1 MNVTSTPRL
10 PSATRGG
17 LVLRRAMALALATG
31 LVASAA
37 AACSS
42 DNATTTAGPAATSP
56 PVAATSESGAST
68 TERRSGTTAGTTRGT
83 ATPGTS
89 RGTTSTSRGDTTGT
103 TKDPNVLTPPSIVVR
118 ATPGNEEFCGKV
130 ATALQDLT
138 ALALGAIGGQAGDT
152 DQLLAHVKSL
162 YADLATTAPAAIK
175 DDVQVISANLQS
187 VATTSDLR
195 ELDSDP
201 QTNAAGQRFTEWI
214 RTECGFDPNNPG

>member
-10 PSATRGG
+10 PSAMRGG

-89 RGTTSTSRGDTTGT
+89 RR
-103 TKDPNVLTPPSIVVR
+103 
-118 ATPGNEEFCGKV
+118 V
-130 ATALQDLT
+130 AF
-138 ALALGAIGGQAGDT
+138 LASVPRHAVAERKL
-152 DQLLAHVKSL
+152 
-162 YADLATTAPAAIK
+162 DLAAG
-175 DDVQVISANLQS
+175 
-187 VATTSDLR
+187 LR
-195 ELDSDP
+195 LL
-201 QTNAAGQRFTEWI
+201 
-214 RTECGFDPNNPG
+214 